1 MRINMNKQKHKKSKM
16 ATNICI
22 PRMESTISKSYIFK
36 VFCNL
41 KVGYIENITEI
52 PFHANPQFKRVIVR
66 LKWND
71 SDHSKYIQSR
81 FQSGTNVKIVH
92 AMPWYWICV
101 PNRLQRPYHL
111 LETNFK

>member
-1 MRINMNKQKHKKSKM
+1 MS
-16 ATNICI
+16 TNICI
-22 PRMESTISKSYIFK
+22 PRMESNITKSYIFK

-52 PFHANPQFKRVIVR
+52 PFHVNPQFKRVIVR

-71 SDHSKYIQSR
+71 SEHSKYIQSR

-92 AMPWYWICV
+92 SMPWYWICV